1 MKYTWLNCFGFKTTC
16 VPCTHYYDRH
26 NTKLRPFSFV
36 CLSSGRVREYSS
48 STPQIVRLCKMGFL
62 ERNITYFLPFT
73 GVMPWKS
80 LQRKNYSIQVLHWD
94 FWETTF
100 YYTLYFNILLIPWT
114 NHVSLTLECVAK
126 SVKLP
131 LPNIAVAVKFFLCCE
146 GHWQDS
152 DDIIVMII
160 AHDLTDRPPL
170 SCTFKCPFLCYHLNT

>member
-1 MKYTWLNCFGFKTTC
+1 MKILAAK
-16 VPCTHYYDRH
+16 
-26 NTKLRPFSFV
+26 KLFDVSFA
-36 CLSSGRVREYSS
+36 L
-48 STPQIVRLCKMGFL
+48 GFL
-62 ERNITYFLPFT
+62 GNDFYHA
-73 GVMPWKS
+73 
-80 LQRKNYSIQVLHWD
+80 LHFD
-94 FWETTF
+94 P
-100 YYTLYFNILLIPWT
+100 LLIPWT

-170 SCTFKCPFLCYHLNT
+170 SCTFKCPFLCYHLNTLLESSFSFN